1 MRRGDKDLR
10 GRGEGEE
17 GEFGS
22 GWWEREREREGL
34 SDERI
39 NIVYK
44 TEADTTPAR
53 PPEMKRAPTAQES
66 HQLYRV

>member
-1 MRRGDKDLR
+1 MAVGG
-10 GRGEGEE
+10 GRVREE
-17 GEFGS
+17 G
-22 GWWEREREREGL
+22 RGL